1 MDRRVLFGESR
12 ATSTAERCKTGD
24 EIFRLFARWYKVGI
38 RRSCVTTKYV
48 SAGTGPPDFRWRPKS
63 SSRTSAASDSGTR
76 AFLASPA
83 APWVPIAA
91 SSPPRRGRTSPP
103 PSRPWPRERA
113 RVRIPPVPR
122 VTRRRPPP
130 RPRANSRPRAQPLV
144 LLFLPRSGA
153 DVVSSPC
160 PIAAPLSAGEHRALR
175 SSIPTTAQSMEFG
188 QLVRKKS
195 LVRPTWARRIGSN
208 RPRSP
213 TRSFP
218 ARFSSLPGRRADPSR
233 PRALSRISPHR
244 VLPPTGT
251 LFSKATS
258 PPPTS
263 R

>member
-1 MDRRVLFGESR
+1 MGPYRGIKPPEAGSHFPATIASLATGEG
-12 ATSTAERCKTGD
+12 A
-24 EIFRLFARWYKVGI
+24 
-38 RRSCVTTKYV
+38 
-48 SAGTGPPDFRWRPKS
+48 SAY
-63 SSRTSAASDSGTR
+63 
-76 AFLASPA
+76 
-83 APWVPIAA
+83 
-91 SSPPRRGRTSPP
+91 
-103 PSRPWPRERA
+103 
-113 RVRIPPVPR
+113 PPVPR

-130 RPRANSRPRAQPLV
+130 RPRANSRPRAQPLL